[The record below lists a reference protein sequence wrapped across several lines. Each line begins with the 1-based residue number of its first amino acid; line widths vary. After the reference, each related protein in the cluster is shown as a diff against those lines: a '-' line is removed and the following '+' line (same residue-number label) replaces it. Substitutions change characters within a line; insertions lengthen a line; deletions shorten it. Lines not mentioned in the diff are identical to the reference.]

1 MRLWALVVCAVL
13 LAAAEAR
20 PNLRLNQASPFY
32 ERITAMLAAL
42 YDVSTI
48 GEATHDDAFGY

>member
-1 MRLWALVVCAVL
+1 MRLWALLICVVSL
-13 LAAAEAR
+13 AEAR
-20 PNLRLNQASPFY
+20 PNLRLNHASPFY
-32 ERITAMLAAL
+32 ERVTAMLSAL